1 MRKSILAVPQSL
13 EILAA
18 QYDVSKNQIRR
29 LMGEFAVT
37 TAQMAEVIEC
47 VAEYSA
53 SPRRVLELVRDHDL
67 RVAEVW
73 SLYEIRDSV
82 KTKRDGVSLEQLA
95 LLKDA
100 FPDAVDLD
108 NPEQIRDLLVE
119 IREFYDHRGSLYMG
133 TCLSIFLEQASKH
146 DAVDPRHLLEILIN
160 MAEHV

>member
-1 MRKSILAVPQSL
+1 MSKNILTIPQSL

-18 QYDVSKNQIRR
+18 QHDVSKNQILR

-37 TAQMAEVIEC
+37 TAQMTEVIEC

-53 SPRRVLELVRDHDL
+53 KPRRILELVRDHDL
-67 RVAEVW
+67 RVSEVW

-82 KTKRDGVSLEQLA
+82 KTKSGGVSLEQLA

-108 NPEQIRDLLVE
+108 NSEQVHDLLIE
-119 IREFYDHRGSLYMG
+119 ICEFYGHRGDLYMG
-133 TCLSIFLEQASKH
+133 THLSLFLEQASKH
-146 DAVDPRHLLEILIN
+146 DAVDPRHLLEILID
-160 MAEHV
+160 MAEYV